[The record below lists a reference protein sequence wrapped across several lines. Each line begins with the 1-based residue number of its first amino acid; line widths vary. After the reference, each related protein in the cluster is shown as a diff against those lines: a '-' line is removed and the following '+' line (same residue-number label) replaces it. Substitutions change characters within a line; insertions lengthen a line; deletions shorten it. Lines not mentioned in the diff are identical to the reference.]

1 VRVFRF
7 AGYVHRVRPYL
18 RRLLPTH
25 LHHPAGHFSRWL
37 VRCIETYA
45 PMPPISAPSLL
56 PRARPA
62 AQGGHAPPIVLVN
75 AALAT
80 GGAER
85 QIVNLLE
92 GLAARGCRATLLTL
106 HLDERPDL
114 RFFLSKLAA
123 AGLEVRNAM
132 PPAAAA
138 AYLVGACGASP
149 FAAFRDGLRWPP
161 ADIRDDIVRLAAE
174 LHAIGPGVVHGWQDA
189 TGIVA
194 AFAALALGLPRIVIS
209 GRNLHPGHFSH
220 ARPYMRPA
228 YAYLA
233 GRPEVVLT
241 NNSRAGARSYADW
254 LGLQPNAIRVI
265 RNGLDTG
272 AFSRPTADEIAAF
285 RLSIGLRP
293 GGVLVGG
300 VFRLQA
306 EKRPLLWLEVAARV
320 SRKVPDAH
328 FVVFGSGTMRRQ
340 LEKAA
345 ARLSIADRLLML
357 GNEPNMRL
365 ALAMLDVLVLT
376 SALEGTPNVV
386 LEATCLGVPVVVT
399 DAGGTREA
407 MIDGHTGLL
416 VREQAVSKIG
426 LADALSRA
434 VAQILAGAISKEQV
448 GDVGPAFVQAAFGFD
463 RMIDQTLALYDPNE
477 ARPSCAPH

>member
-1 VRVFRF
+1 VR
-7 AGYVHRVRPYL
+7 
-18 RRLLPTH
+18 
-25 LHHPAGHFSRWL
+25 S
-37 VRCIETYA
+37 IETYA

-56 PRARPA
+56 PRTGPA
-62 AQGGHAPPIVLVN
+62 APGGRQPPIVLVN

-85 QIVNLLE
+85 QLVNLMQ

-106 HLDERPDL
+106 HLDERSDL

-138 AYLVGACGASP
+138 AYLVASCGALP
-149 FAAFRDGLRWPP
+149 FKAFRGGLRWPP

-174 LHAIGPGVVHGWQDA
+174 LHAIGPRVVHGWQDA

-194 AFAALALGLPRIVIS
+194 AFAGLALGLPRIVIS
-209 GRNLHPGHFSH
+209 GRNLHPEHFSH
-220 ARPYMRPA
+220 ARPYMRKA

-254 LGLQPNAIRVI
+254 LGLEPSAIRVI

-272 AFSRPTADEIAAF
+272 AFSRPTADEITAF

-293 GGVLVGG
+293 AGLLVGG
-300 VFRLQA
+300 IFRLQA

-320 SRKVPDAH
+320 SLKVPDAR

-345 ARLSIADRLLML
+345 ARLSIADRLVML
-357 GNEPNMRL
+357 GTELNVRL

-376 SALEGTPNVV
+376 SSLEGTPNVV
-386 LEATCLGVPVVVT
+386 LEAACLGVPVVAT
-399 DAGGTREA
+399 DAGGTSEA

-416 VREQAVSKIG
+416 VREQAVSKIS
-426 LADALSRA
+426 LADALSNA
-434 VAQILAGAISKEQV
+434 VAQVLAGAISKEKV
-448 GDVGPAFVQAAFGFD
+448 GDVGRAFIQAAFGLD
-463 RMIDQTLALYDPNE
+463 RMIDQTRALYDANE
-477 ARPSCAPH
+477 ASASCAPHGLT

>member
-1 VRVFRF
+1 
-7 AGYVHRVRPYL
+7 
-18 RRLLPTH
+18 
-25 LHHPAGHFSRWL
+25 
-37 VRCIETYA
+37 VRCVESYTPRA
-45 PMPPISAPSLL
+45 PISAPSLL
-56 PRARPA
+56 PRPRPQ
-62 AQGGHAPPIVLVN
+62 AQGGHQPPIVLVN

-85 QIVNLLE
+85 QIVNLME

-106 HLDERPDL
+106 HLDERSDL

-138 AYLVGACGASP
+138 AYLVKSCGALP
-149 FAAFRDGLRWPP
+149 FEAFHDGLRWPP
-161 ADIRDDIVRLAAE
+161 ADVRDDIVRLAAE
-174 LHAIGPGVVHGWQDA
+174 LHAIGARVVHGWQDA

-209 GRNLHPGHFSH
+209 GRNLHPEHFSH
-220 ARPYMRPA
+220 ARPYMRRA

-254 LGLQPNAIRVI
+254 LGLERSAIRVI

-272 AFSRPTADEIAAF
+272 AFARPTADEIAAF

-300 VFRLQA
+300 IFRLQA
-306 EKRPLLWLEVAARV
+306 EKRPLLWLEVAFQV

-357 GNEPNMRL
+357 GNERNVRL

-376 SALEGTPNVV
+376 SSVEGSPNVV
-386 LEATCLGVPVVVT
+386 LEATCLGVPVVAT
-399 DAGGTREA
+399 DAGGTSEA

-416 VREQAVSKIG
+416 VREQAVSKIC
-426 LADALSRA
+426 LADALSSA
-434 VAQILAGAISKEQV
+434 VARVLAGAISPERV
-448 GDVGPAFVQAAFGFD
+448 RDVGPAFIQAAFGLD
-463 RMIDQTLALYDPNE
+463 RMIDQTLALYEPNE
-477 ARPSCAPH
+477 AGPVHFVPR